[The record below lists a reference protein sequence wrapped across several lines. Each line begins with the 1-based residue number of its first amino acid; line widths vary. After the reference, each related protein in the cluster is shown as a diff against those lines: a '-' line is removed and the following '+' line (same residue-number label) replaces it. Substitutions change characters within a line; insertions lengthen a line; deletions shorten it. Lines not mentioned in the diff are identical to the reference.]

1 MFERQGDD
9 LILDR
14 TISFPLAALGGT
26 ITIPTLDG
34 EAELNVPAGTQPG
47 AVLRLRGKGMPKLRY
62 KSRGDLM
69 VRINIRVPTR
79 LSPEERELLMKLSR
93 LQGETVGDNR
103 SFFQRLRDAAGG
115 NRDR

>member
-1 MFERQGDD
+1 
-9 LILDR
+9 
-14 TISFPLAALGGT
+14 
-26 ITIPTLDG
+26 
-34 EAELNVPAGTQPG
+34 
-47 AVLRLRGKGMPKLRY
+47 
-62 KSRGDLM
+62 M